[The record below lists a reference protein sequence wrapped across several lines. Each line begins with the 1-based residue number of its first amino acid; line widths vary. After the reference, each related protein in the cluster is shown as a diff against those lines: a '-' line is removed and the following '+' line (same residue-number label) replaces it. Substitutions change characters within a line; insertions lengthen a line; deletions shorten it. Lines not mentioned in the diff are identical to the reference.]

1 MPTKSLNDPRNSLD
15 ERQDTPKYQWRIMDF
30 WDSPRDC
37 SVYSDILSGLGKV
50 LVGQCEAGC

>member
-1 MPTKSLNDPRNSLD
+1 
-15 ERQDTPKYQWRIMDF
+15 MDF